1 MLVWDRPT
9 LATPRT
15 RLPSPPVAAG
25 GAGCPGCCSR
35 GSSAHTRRCCP
46 PPLPRHCCSPLGGTL
61 DLVEAEREPIQRS
74 SRKECSSA
82 SSSSSYNLRLGGA
95 HGFLTD
101 DPGSQ
106 RSVARVSKV
115 VLAAQA
121 GSQQTAAVHPQRG
134 FWPLCKEIVSRA
146 FCAHPGP
153 PYQQPLIR
161 EFECRGGITITVSVK
176 LRENDSLGEHRPGL

>member
-1 MLVWDRPT
+1 M
-9 LATPRT
+9 
-15 RLPSPPVAAG
+15 
-25 GAGCPGCCSR
+25 
-35 GSSAHTRRCCP
+35 
-46 PPLPRHCCSPLGGTL
+46 

-115 VLAAQA
+115 VLAGQA
-121 GSQQTAAVHPQRG
+121 LDKQQQFTHREGSGRSAKK
-134 FWPLCKEIVSRA
+134 L
-146 FCAHPGP
+146 
-153 PYQQPLIR
+153 
-161 EFECRGGITITVSVK
+161 SVA
-176 LRENDSLGEHRPGL
+176 LSVPTLAPRTSSL

>member
-1 MLVWDRPT
+1 M
-9 LATPRT
+9 
-15 RLPSPPVAAG
+15 
-25 GAGCPGCCSR
+25 
-35 GSSAHTRRCCP
+35 
-46 PPLPRHCCSPLGGTL
+46 
-61 DLVEAEREPIQRS
+61 DLVEAEREPIERS

-82 SSSSSYNLRLGGA
+82 SSSSYNLRLGGA

-115 VLAAQA
+115 VLAGQA
-121 GSQQTAAVHPQRG
+121 LNKQQQFTHREGSGRSAKKLSVALSVPP
-134 FWPLCKEIVSRA
+134 PL
-146 FCAHPGP
+146 AHPGP

-176 LRENDSLGEHRPGL
+176 LRENDSLGKHGPGLQIGLADITVIGFT